1 MVFQVVLCYNLRL
14 VAVSRMF
21 CNKICPGPVAQNVH
35 VYMVANL
42 VNNEIKYWVYII

>member
-1 MVFQVVLCYNLRL
+1 MVLQVVLCYNLRL
-14 VAVSRMF
+14 AAVSRMF

-42 VNNEIKYWVYII
+42 NETIHEYLMNI